1 MISLQE
7 VSYTYP
13 ASDQPALSDLSLQV
27 EAGEFL
33 AVVGPN
39 GAGKSTLCYALSGFI
54 PHFFNGELLGHLKV
68 AGKDLHQ
75 VGSTELAGTVG
86 LVFQD
91 PFNQISGA
99 RFSVR
104 EEIAFGLENLGVPA
118 GAMPQRINHVLSMMG
133 LEELAD
139 RSPFELSGGQQQRLA
154 LASVLV
160 MEPSLLIL
168 DEPTSQL
175 DPVGTKEV
183 FHALRNLTDSA
194 ETTIVLVE
202 HKLEWVAT
210 FADRVLA
217 LNQGKLVH
225 QGSPAE
231 VLTSE
236 AARRIGVGETR
247 YTKAARLAQQRGWLP
262 DDLPLPV
269 SLQEATRF
277 FK

>member
-1 MISLQE
+1 MIQLEDLTYS
-7 VSYTYP
+7 YP
-13 ASDQPALSDLSLQV
+13 ATDQPALRDLTLQV
-27 EAGEFL
+27 ESGEFV

-54 PHFFNGELLGHLKV
+54 PHFFNGVLSGQLNV
-68 AGKDLHQ
+68 AGQDLHQ
-75 VGSTELAGTVG
+75 VSSSELAGTVG

-99 RFSVR
+99 RFTVQ
-104 EEIAFGLENLGVPA
+104 EEIAFGLENLGAPRES
-118 GAMPQRINHVLSMMG
+118 MPDRINQAMSIMG

-154 LASVLV
+154 LATVLV

-183 FHALRNLTDSA
+183 FQALRNLTDSS

-210 FADRVLA
+210 FADRVIA
-217 LNQGKLVH
+217 LDHGRIATQGKPE
-225 QGSPAE
+225 Q
-231 VLTSE
+231 VLTSDV
-236 AARRIGVGETR
+236 ARDIGVGETR
-247 YTKAARLAQQRGWLP
+247 YTRAARLTIERGWMTAGE
-262 DDLPLPV
+262 PLPV
-269 SLQEATRF
+269 NLQQAKQYFT
-277 FK
+277 